1 MRAGAGRASGCS
13 STFRS
18 CASRGSAPAMITA
31 RRWVTVLLGVALASS
46 VAAPASGAVRRLVV
60 ESRDDVLGARPFGNA
75 GPYEK
80 LTGIVEFALDPAHAA
95 NAAIVDLSRAPRDAS
110 GRVTASARVPWRA
123 AEIDNGGVGG
133 MGRVEG
139 ELHDSGQLLV
149 GAGVSEWSRAEHIFA
164 RLDDQAPDGPRGGRR
179 DR

>member
-60 ESRDDVLGARPFGNA
+60 ESREDVLGARPFGNA

-80 LTGIVEFALDPAHAA
+80 LTGIVEFDLEPAHAA
-95 NAAIVDLSRAPRDAS
+95 NDAIFYHS
-110 GRVTASARVPWRA
+110 RVPRA
-123 AEIDNGGVGG
+123 ATGSDT
-133 MGRVEG
+133 
-139 ELHDSGQLLV
+139 
-149 GAGVSEWSRAEHIFA
+149 
-164 RLDDQAPDGPRGGRR
+164 
-179 DR
+179 

>member
-18 CASRGSAPAMITA
+18 CASRGRPPAMITA

-46 VAAPASGAVRRLVV
+46 VAAPASGAVRRLVI
-60 ESRDDVLGARPFGNA
+60 ESRDDVFGARPFGNA

-95 NAAIVDLSRAPRDAS
+95 NTAIVDLRRAPRDAS
-110 GRVTASARVPWRA
+110 GRVTASAHST
-123 AEIDNGGVGG
+123 EHHTS
-133 MGRVEG
+133 
-139 ELHDSGQLLV
+139 ELQ
-149 GAGVSEWSRAEHIFA
+149 
-164 RLDDQAPDGPRGGRR
+164 PRQPLACRHLPEN
-179 DR
+179 D